1 MESDQLKPVPRILK
15 NLLCRLVFIDEK
27 FLKKF
32 IFFVVF
38 LNRLNITCENEGC
51 TAIVKLDALANH
63 LTECDFNPKKLV
75 ECENGC
81 GMMISKDNV
90 TVKINFFI

>member
-1 MESDQLKPVPRILK
+1 M
-15 NLLCRLVFIDEK
+15 
-27 FLKKF
+27 F
-32 IFFVVF
+32 IFDWLWKEIFAF
-38 LNRLNITCENEGC
+38 FDRLNITCENEGC

-63 LTECDFNPKKLV
+63 LAECDFNPKKLV

-90 TVKINFFI
+90 TVRIDLSRWNISIWI

>member
-1 MESDQLKPVPRILK
+1 MFSF
-15 NLLCRLVFIDEK
+15 NS
-27 FLKKF
+27 
-32 IFFVVF
+32 
-38 LNRLNITCENEGC
+38 LNITCENEGC

-63 LTECDFNPKKLV
+63 LADCDFNPKKLV

-90 TVKINFFI
+90 NVSTDVLLLGG

>member
-1 MESDQLKPVPRILK
+1 
-15 NLLCRLVFIDEK
+15 
-27 FLKKF
+27 
-32 IFFVVF
+32 
-38 LNRLNITCENEGC
+38 LNITCENEGC

-63 LTECDFNPKKLV
+63 LAECDFNPKKLV

-90 TVKINFFI
+90 TVRIDLSR

>member
-1 MESDQLKPVPRILK
+1 ML
-15 NLLCRLVFIDEK
+15 
-27 FLKKF
+27 
-32 IFFVVF
+32 

-63 LTECDFNPKKLV
+63 LAECDFNPKKLV

-81 GMMISKDNV
+81 GLMISKDNV
-90 TVKINFFI
+90 TVRIDFILKIQLFFLLYLKIES